1 MKTIRNVA
9 LMLAL
14 AAGATSLAQAQTPAQ
29 AQPAA
34 SYHGQSLTRAEVR
47 ADLALWKRAGLERFW
62 RGEASPDIYSREYR
76 VAYAEYVRLRSGS
89 TRPKCSAR
97 AGRADRRGGRRGLRH
112 ARCAAAVQL
121 QPASRGPGAGLA
133 ARPGHSQ
140 SRGPAADAQEFALL
154 AFLMQRPGE
163 VYDAW
168 QLAEQVWGMQLP
180 VFERKNP
187 KSHAVAIAVRRLRRK
202 IDAGRSP
209 ACCTR
214 CAAGPICWPL
224 WIESA
229 SLDRPL
235 WRFVEL
241 RGDAHDAVRRAR
253 TFPSQSHG
261 VSHHASPAQYAHPAG
276 AAPWASGMQAQAAA
290 TDPNKRCRPCNSRT
304 KSPRPGNSNVK
315 IPGP

>member
-1 MKTIRNVA
+1 
-9 LMLAL
+9 
-14 AAGATSLAQAQTPAQ
+14 
-29 AQPAA
+29 
-34 SYHGQSLTRAEVR
+34 
-47 ADLALWKRAGLERFW
+47 
-62 RGEASPDIYSREYR
+62 
-76 VAYAEYVRLRSGS
+76 
-89 TRPKCSAR
+89 
-97 AGRADRRGGRRGLRH
+97 
-112 ARCAAAVQL
+112 
-121 QPASRGPGAGLA
+121 
-133 ARPGHSQ
+133 
-140 SRGPAADAQEFALL
+140 
-154 AFLMQRPGE
+154 MQRPGE

-241 RGDAHDAVRRAR
+241 RGGRA
-253 TFPSQSHG
+253 
-261 VSHHASPAQYAHPAG
+261 
-276 AAPWASGMQAQAAA
+276 
-290 TDPNKRCRPCNSRT
+290 
-304 KSPRPGNSNVK
+304 
-315 IPGP
+315 

>member
-47 ADLALWKRAGLERFW
+47 ADPCGSAPAWS
-62 RGEASPDIYSREYR
+62 ASGAARPRPISTA
-76 VAYAEYVRLRSGS
+76 VNTGSPMPSMCACAAEY
-89 TRPKCSAR
+89 RPKCSAR
-97 AGRADRRGGRRGLRH
+97 AGGPIGGAAGVACAMLDAPPQSSYSLHLADLELDLLRGRVIRNREVLR
-112 ARCAAAVQL
+112 L
-121 QPASRGPGAGLA
+121 TPK
-133 ARPGHSQ
+133 
-140 SRGPAADAQEFALL
+140 EFALL

-276 AAPWASGMQAQAAA
+276 AAPLGVWHASAGRCHRSQRSAAGLA
-290 TDPNKRCRPCNSRT
+290 IPERKALGLAIRT
-304 KSPRPGNSNVK
+304 
-315 IPGP
+315 

>member
-1 MKTIRNVA
+1 MLDAPPQSSYSLHLADLELDLLRRVIRNREV
-9 LMLAL
+9 LRL
-14 AAGATSLAQAQTPAQ
+14 TP
-29 AQPAA
+29 
-34 SYHGQSLTRAEVR
+34 
-47 ADLALWKRAGLERFW
+47 K
-62 RGEASPDIYSREYR
+62 
-76 VAYAEYVRLRSGS
+76 
-89 TRPKCSAR
+89 
-97 AGRADRRGGRRGLRH
+97 
-112 ARCAAAVQL
+112 
-121 QPASRGPGAGLA
+121 
-133 ARPGHSQ
+133 
-140 SRGPAADAQEFALL
+140 EFALL

-241 RGDAHDAVRRAR
+241 RGGRA
-253 TFPSQSHG
+253 
-261 VSHHASPAQYAHPAG
+261 
-276 AAPWASGMQAQAAA
+276 
-290 TDPNKRCRPCNSRT
+290 
-304 KSPRPGNSNVK
+304 
-315 IPGP
+315 